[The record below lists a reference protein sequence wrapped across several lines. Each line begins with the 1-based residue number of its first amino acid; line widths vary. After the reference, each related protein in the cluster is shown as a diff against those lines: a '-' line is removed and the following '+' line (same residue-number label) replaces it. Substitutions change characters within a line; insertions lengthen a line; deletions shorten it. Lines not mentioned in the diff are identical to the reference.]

1 MAKEYVY
8 TKKGTKVSMN
18 DAALQIAEEYFG
30 VNRERPLTKEK
41 PIELLKLPKKV
52 EIIKAKIPE
61 PQDSETNIDI
71 IKAIPLDPQDSKAGI
86 KANEINPLKTQDLK
100 TEFKSTVTKKPTKK
114 KK

>member
-41 PIELLKLPKKV
+41 PIELLKLPQKV
-52 EIIKAKIPE
+52 EIIKAKTPE
-61 PQDSETNIDI
+61 PKDSEAKVDI
-71 IKAIPLDPQDSKAGI
+71 IKA
-86 KANEINPLKTQDLK
+86 NPPKPPDLK